1 MKTNNHKGN
10 RVLNV
15 LKHVL
20 AFLLI
25 GLCAAACDDQKES
38 PKEIDIQPPVITV
51 AQREVNV
58 IGGVEMIIGER
69 ELFIDGKTIASWK
82 DYVSIIC
89 HASVS
94 LNGKDMHSGMKL
106 NETGT
111 LIISVSDDAGNE
123 SSESITLISKDF
135 VAPKIT
141 LLINEKNV
149 IAGTTVSV
157 GNNQLLFDEQP
168 AANWNDD
175 YTDECKVTLSLATAD
190 GTVKEVTSG
199 TKIKEAGTFE
209 ITVRDNDGNA
219 TSDSINLVNV
229 AVYGLDSLKQ
239 AVLRVDEETNL
250 LHGLSFPAE
259 VELIKMEMAE
269 DGRRVEIVEPTR
281 FIPEYPG
288 TCSIILT
295 IQVTSGEVI
304 EVAVD
309 DLTILPLPFNPCK
322 LEILTPAEILPL
334 LGLKCSG
341 DGYGPI
347 EHLRIAEVTRI
358 RDMMWQYGAGDY
370 SVEEYQDL
378 MRRLNVVMCYEI
390 PKDYDNYEII
400 GGTYY
405 VEPSTH
411 AFNEWSI
418 LNTIIKYADFKICS
432 GYSQN
437 VTYFNNHPK
446 NIFILGCS
454 LGADYEFIRWRQRY
468 YDEGWYKEKNLI
480 FFAAGSNVY
489 RINGQLYN
497 KVCQMDQELP
507 DEASTY
513 FEPVSYTNGINDAIA
528 DRHLIASIGTNKKGD
543 ADQTN
548 NIYESTKY
556 PVGFHNDVL
565 FAGRMF
571 PYLVY
576 GKDYTGTGTGNY
588 ASSFV
593 NYTNVAMAS
602 LCFQIKA
609 DTEDVDALLSMLRS
623 TSLTDYI
630 RLDGQ
635 SQRLH
640 LINPAG
646 VVKKYL
652 MPIVY
657 PLEVN
662 SGETAELEKGFY
674 KGVVFDIPGAEVNI
688 DGEWIPY
695 DQKNNAT
702 IMSYNPFDLQWRFNS
717 SLCRKMGYA
726 SGDTISGSVIATDDQ
741 FKFLNISNEFVI
753 QLK

>member
-1 MKTNNHKGN
+1 MKTINYKGS

-58 IGGVEMIIGER
+58 IGGVEMTIGER

-94 LNGKDMHSGMKL
+94 LNGKNVHSGMKL

-123 SSESITLISKDF
+123 SSESITLIRKDF

-141 LLINEKNV
+141 ILINEKNV
-149 IAGTTVSV
+149 IAGTTISV
-157 GNNQLLFDEQP
+157 GNNQLLFDEQL

-175 YTDECKVTLSLATAD
+175 YTDECKVSLSLAAAD

-199 TKIKEAGTFE
+199 TKIKEAGTFV

-219 TSDSINLVNV
+219 TSDSITLVNV

-250 LHGLSFPAE
+250 LNGLSFPAE
-259 VELIKMEMAE
+259 VELIKMEMVE
-269 DGRRVEIVEPTR
+269 DGRRVEILEPTK

-309 DLTILPLPFNPCK
+309 DLTILPLPYNPCK

-334 LGLKCSG
+334 LGLKCVG
-341 DGYGPI
+341 DGYEPI

-378 MRRLNVVMCYEI
+378 MRRLNVVMANEI

-400 GGTYY
+400 DNTYNSG
-405 VEPSTH
+405 PSDH
-411 AFNEWSI
+411 AFIEWNI
-418 LNTIIKYADFKICS
+418 LNTIIKYADFKICYNYPHNNS
-432 GYSQN
+432 
-437 VTYFNNHPK
+437 YFINHPE
-446 NIFILGCS
+446 NIFIMGRS
-454 LGADYEFIRWRQRY
+454 AGSHYKIIRWRQEY
-468 YDEGWYKEKNLI
+468 NEGWFKEKNLL
-480 FFAAGSNVY
+480 FFASGSNVG
-489 RINGQLYN
+489 RIDGQLYD
-497 KVCQMDQELP
+497 KVCQMDQELS
-507 DEASTY
+507 DETSIY

-528 DRHLIASIGTNKKGD
+528 DRHLMASIGTNKIGD
-543 ADQTN
+543 ADLT
-548 NIYESTKY
+548 IKRSGSKY

-565 FAGRMF
+565 FAGRIF
-571 PYLVY
+571 PYLSSY
-576 GKDYTGTGTGNY
+576 GEDHTVTGSGNY

-635 SQRLH
+635 TQSLH

-652 MPIVY
+652 MPTGF

-695 DQKNNAT
+695 DQRYNAI
-702 IMSYNPFDLQWRFNS
+702 IMSHNPFDLQWRFNS

-726 SGDTISGSVIATDDQ
+726 SGNTISGSVIAIDDQ
-741 FKFLNISNEFVI
+741 LKSLNISNEFVI